1 MLAWNPD
8 MSQELLAKARAAI
21 AKHDPT
27 AVVEL
32 NGSHL
37 QVDSVLAAPA
47 LVGILRA
54 SSILT
59 QDANP
64 HRHGN
69 CCGECGDD

>member
-1 MLAWNPD
+1 

-21 AKHDPT
+21 AKYDPT

-32 NGSHL
+32 HGSHL
-37 QVDSVLAAPA
+37 KVDSVLAAPA

-64 HRHGN
+64 HRHGYSS
-69 CCGECGDD
+69 GEVRDD